1 MVAIWG
7 GKETSCF
14 FRRGGFV
21 PLSVVPLFESSD
33 VDGSLANG
41 EACKSSDVHGAGT
54 FTRDQNFLFSCSGC
68 VDPPEFCSSE
78 HIFA

>member
-7 GKETSCF
+7 GTETSCF

-41 EACKSSDVHGAGT
+41 EACKCQAFYFPVRFDLSWGRHIHS
-54 FTRDQNFLFSCSGC
+54 R
-68 VDPPEFCSSE
+68 SE
-78 HIFA
+78 LLILVLWVRRSP